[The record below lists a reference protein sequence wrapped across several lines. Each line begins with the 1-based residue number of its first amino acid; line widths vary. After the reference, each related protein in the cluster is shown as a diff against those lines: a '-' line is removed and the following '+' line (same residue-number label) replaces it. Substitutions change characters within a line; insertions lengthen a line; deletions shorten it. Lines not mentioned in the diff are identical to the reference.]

1 MENVLESWTRDDFR
15 DVGTLNAWKEASAK
29 HAGDE
34 ERLSKALEMLR
45 TVSRDNSRTPVQW
58 DDRPNAGFCPEGVKP
73 WIKVHENY
81 TEVNVA
87 AAQNDPDSM
96 LAMWSRVLKLR
107 KEYREV
113 LVYGSFEIYDMED
126 PKVFTYVKS
135 FKAIS
140 VLVLLNFS
148 SEEHDLKVPLRPKG
162 KDMELLVAN
171 VSQVGEKLSA

>member
-1 MENVLESWTRDDFR
+1 M
-15 DVGTLNAWKEASAK
+15 
-29 HAGDE
+29 
-34 ERLSKALEMLR
+34 
-45 TVSRDNSRTPVQW
+45 
-58 DDRPNAGFCPEGVKP
+58 KP

-87 AAQNDPDSM
+87 AAQNDPGSM

-135 FKAIS
+135 FEATSI
-140 VLVLLNFS
+140 LVLLNFS
-148 SEEHDLKVPLRPKG
+148 SEEHDLKSHYVPR
-162 KDMELLVAN
+162 
-171 VSQVGEKLSA
+171 EKTWSCWWRM